1 MFHVTHARRHAYPHP
16 PPPKRFIAGLL
27 VLVSILLG
35 TSAFAQSFSVGANA
49 SVGFFPFSADSPDL
63 GEVPTTPT
71 ALGGQVTVGDIIGN
85 LGLRALVEAGIGSE
99 RYFEIGGDTILVID
113 IGNIRPYL
121 GVGAS
126 TRLQE
131 ENTFQARGVL
141 GLEFLITNDLGL
153 FAELDPVLRFDDFP
167 DFETKLRAGANL
179 HF

>member
-1 MFHVTHARRHAYPHP
+1 M
-16 PPPKRFIAGLL
+16 KRLVLLLLLL
-27 VLVSILLG
+27 VG
-35 TSAFAQSFSVGANA
+35 SAAVAQSFSVGANA
-49 SVGFFPFSADSPDL
+49 SVGFFPFSADSPDF

-71 ALGGQVTVGDIIGN
+71 ALGAQVTVGDLVGN
-85 LGLRALVEAGIGSE
+85 LGLRALLEVGIGSE

-126 TRLQE
+126 TRIKDPT
-131 ENTFQARGVL
+131 TFQARGVV
-141 GLEFLITNDLGL
+141 GLEFLVTRTLGL
-153 FAELDPVLRFDDFP
+153 FAEFDPVLRFDNFP